1 MEEIGED
8 MVVVGWVG
16 EVVEKVVAD
25 WVGKAGEDMVVVG

>member
-16 EVVEKVVAD
+16 EVGEKVVAD
-25 WVGKAGEDMVVVG
+25 WVGDRKSVV

>member
-16 EVVEKVVAD
+16 KVGEKVVAD
-25 WVGKAGEDMVVVG
+25 WVGEVVEREAMG